1 MSDHSSNA
9 GRMPSPVEVEI
20 NSWFIVLVGSFNPA
34 IFHPAWFNFHGVAHK
49 GIADSAQIEV
59 IHRNASIFRLGDIQI
74 NVEPERFQVQTENA
88 PEIRLLDLVSKVFGD
103 ILPHTKITSFGINR
117 SVHFRAAAPEK
128 RNDLFRELAPLEN
141 WGDWG
146 RRIADNQGKISGGLE
161 SISMKEMLE
170 DQDSSGHMWVRVE
183 PSVILAGT
191 SGIFMTYNR
200 HFGMKNL
207 AVEDGAAKAISK
219 LNEEFAPA
227 LEMGDK
233 SLDNFFR
240 RTR

>member
-9 GRMPSPVEVEI
+9 GRMPSLNEVEK
-20 NSWFIVLVGSFNPA
+20 NSWFIMLVGSFNPA
-34 IFHPAWFNFHGVAHK
+34 IFHPAWFNIHGVAPK
-49 GIADSAQIEV
+49 GIADEAQIEV
-59 IHRNASIFRLGDIQI
+59 VHRTASVFRLGDIHI
-74 NVEPERFQVQTENA
+74 NVEPDRFQVQTENA

-103 ILPHTKITSFGINR
+103 ILPHTKIASFGINR

-146 RRIADNQGKISGGLE
+146 RRIADTQGKLPGGLE
-161 SISMKEMLE
+161 SVCMKKMLQ
-170 DQDSSGHMWVRVE
+170 DDDSSGHMRVRVE
-183 PSVILAGT
+183 PSAILAGT

-200 HFGMKNL
+200 HFGMNNL

-233 SLDNFFR
+233 ALDNFFR